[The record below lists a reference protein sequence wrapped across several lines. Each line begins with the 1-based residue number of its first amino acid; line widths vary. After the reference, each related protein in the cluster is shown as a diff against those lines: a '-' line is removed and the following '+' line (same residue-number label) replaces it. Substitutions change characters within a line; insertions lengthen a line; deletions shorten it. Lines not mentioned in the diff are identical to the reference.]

1 MENTKSVSFYDE
13 WLRERPAE
21 TAEVNSLS
29 DYFNA
34 ITAINKTFPRNL
46 FRGQANKDWKIE
58 SSAYRCINKPTVER
72 LRDYHEKLI
81 SEVTDLRDCE
91 LYKGLEMVAHLQH
104 NGAKTV
110 FIDYTQNPL
119 VALWF
124 ACTAKEKSEKE
135 AEACVYCMQ
144 ESNINYAVD
153 STDDNAVA
161 KLFEKRPDSIYKFI
175 PPQINRRIPAQQ
187 SVFLINLTGKIEKY
201 LHKTIVISA
210 KNKQSIL
217 NELASVGISQKTLF
231 HDFSGFVEWFVYDE
245 KEKFDSLIFEAGKD
259 LEKANY
265 KAAQTNL
272 QKAIQ
277 LGDELK
283 LSDSETASLYNSFGQ
298 TLYKQGNY
306 PEALVWYNKALT
318 ISEKVLGKEHPSTA
332 TTYNNIA
339 VVYDNMGKY
348 PLALEWYE
356 KDLKISE
363 KVLGKEHPDTATTY
377 NNIAGVYNDMGD
389 YNKALE
395 WYNKALAIREKVLGK
410 EHPETA
416 TTYNNIALVYHKMG
430 EYPTALE
437 WYEKA
442 LTIFEKVLGK
452 EHPDTAT
459 TYNNI
464 AGVYDNMGNYPK
476 ALEWNNKAL
485 AIRETVLGKE
495 HPDTAT
501 TYNNIALVYKNMGK
515 YPEALEWVIK
525 AYAILKRTLGFEHPN
540 TKTVFSNMA
549 DAYKKSNNP
558 KPFKE
563 WLEEKLAGEE

>member
-1 MENTKSVSFYDE
+1 MENTKSVSFYDK
-13 WLRERPAE
+13 WLRETPAE
-21 TAEVNSLS
+21 TAEVNSLAE
-29 DYFNA
+29 YFNA

-153 STDDNAVA
+153 SADDNAVA
-161 KLFEKRPDSIYKFI
+161 KLFEKRPNSIYKFI

-187 SVFLINLTGKIEKY
+187 SVFLINLTGKIGKY
-201 LHKTIVISA
+201 LHKRIVISA
-210 KNKQSIL
+210 ENKQRIL
-217 NELASVGISQKTLF
+217 NELALVGISQKTLF
-231 HDFSGFVEWFVYDE
+231 YDFAGFVEWFVYDE
-245 KEKFDSLIFEAGKD
+245 KEKFDSLIFEAEKD
-259 LEKANY
+259 LERANY
-265 KAAQTNL
+265 KGAQASL

-283 LSDSETASLYNSFGQ
+283 LSDSETASLYNSLGQ
-298 TLYKQGNY
+298 TIYKQGY
-306 PEALVWYNKALT
+306 YQEALEWYEKALAIQET
-318 ISEKVLGKEHPSTA
+318 VLGKEHPDTA

-339 VVYDNMGKY
+339 EAYNSMGKY
-348 PLALEWYE
+348 EMALEWHNKALNV
-356 KDLKISE
+356 KD

-377 NNIAGVYNDMGD
+377 NNIAGVYHKMGE
-389 YNKALE
+389 YPKALE
-395 WYNKALAIREKVLGK
+395 WYNKALAIVEKVLDK
-410 EHPETA
+410 EHPDTA
-416 TTYNNIALVYHKMG
+416 TIYNNIAGVYDSRG
-430 EYPTALE
+430 DYPLALE
-437 WYEKA
+437 WYEKNLA
-442 LTIFEKVLGK
+442 IFEKVLGK
-452 EHPDTAT
+452 EHPSTAT

-464 AGVYDNMGNYPK
+464 AAVYDNMGDYPK
-476 ALEWNNKAL
+476 ALEW
-485 AIRETVLGKE
+485 
-495 HPDTAT
+495 
-501 TYNNIALVYKNMGK
+501 Y
-515 YPEALEWVIK
+515 IK
-525 AYAILKRTLGFEHPN
+525 AYMIYMRNLGAKHPN
-540 TKTVFSNMA
+540 TKMIIFNILSI
-549 DAYKKSNNP
+549 YIKSNNP
-558 KPFKE
+558 TPFKE
-563 WLEEKLAGEE
+563 WLKERLAEHAAGGE